1 MIGCTGGVARLTP
14 LPRVYKYKAHC
25 RKVFVWRRMTG
36 NGYTSSVAAAT
47 WSAETVE
54 GPDGQK
60 SVISAPPPAN
70 SALEDAAAEFSMLLF
85 FG

>member
-1 MIGCTGGVARLTP
+1 MADSAPSCLQHEPSAIRW
-14 LPRVYKYKAHC
+14 
-25 RKVFVWRRMTG
+25 FVWCRMTG

-60 SVISAPPPAN
+60 SVISAPPPPN
-70 SALEDAAAEFSMLLF
+70 SALEDAAAELSMLLW

>member
-1 MIGCTGGVARLTP
+1 MAQ
-14 LPRVYKYKAHC
+14 
-25 RKVFVWRRMTG
+25 MTG

-60 SVISAPPPAN
+60 SVISAPPPTN
-70 SALEDAAAEFSMLLF
+70 STVEDAAAELSMLLW
-85 FG
+85 FGSATLHLLATTH